1 MKKAHTN
8 QSFFLA
14 GDCEDS
20 AYRNVRDDI
29 YFAESRDFVESL
41 WIRYRD
47 LADPTCRTN
56 AQNDFLA
63 RFWEMY
69 LAVTL
74 RERGFQLRQDRDKKK
89 GEGPEFY
96 FLHDN
101 RKIWVEA
108 VAPRPGVKEDR
119 VPESSFIEVAEIG
132 RAKVGIE
139 EIPVEKIILRY
150 TGVLFGKDGKKDKY
164 FKAVKKG
171 IIAPDDLYILA
182 INSRR
187 IPSAAHWHS
196 MDIPYF
202 VQAFLPFGNQV
213 LLWNTKTGDI
223 DKTFYER
230 RKNVVKANTE
240 SVPTTAFLS
249 PEFSFVSAVL
259 HSAVN
264 CLNHPNILGDDFII
278 LHNPKADHPIDSSLF
293 QWCEQFFFEDG
304 EQGGKL
310 ILMPKKESQN

>member
-29 YFAESRDFVESL
+29 YFAESKDFVESL

-164 FKAVKKG
+164 FKARKKG
-171 IIAPDDLYILA
+171 DNRARSISIYLLSTRGVFHLPHTGTPWTFRISCRHFFLLETRCYYGILKQE
-182 INSRR
+182 ILIKLFS
-187 IPSAAHWHS
+187 
-196 MDIPYF
+196 
-202 VQAFLPFGNQV
+202 
-213 LLWNTKTGDI
+213 
-223 DKTFYER
+223 ER

-240 SVPTTAFLS
+240 SVPTTAFLR
-249 PEFSFVSAVL
+249 P
-259 HSAVN
+259 
-264 CLNHPNILGDDFII
+264 
-278 LHNPKADHPIDSSLF
+278 
-293 QWCEQFFFEDG
+293 
-304 EQGGKL
+304 
-310 ILMPKKESQN
+310 